1 MENRIWKNKV
11 LGLMVLCFCLIA
23 SLAIWKNRF
32 EKDTSAGL
40 KLYWFLPDGLR
51 AEPEI
56 FQIFSWAESGELP
69 NLKRMMREGSW
80 GYSRPV
86 FPSHTPVNF
95 ATLMTG
101 ASPKV
106 HGIADGAM
114 RTEGYPLAMVSRGG
128 FSSVSKRVP
137 SIWSILENANFLVS
151 LLSVPGSTPPELVRG
166 NTIKGRWGAWGL
178 DFPAINF
185 HDRRDKNLLEEL
197 GQNKRVFT
205 FGSDLT
211 KFLSAQK
218 PEGWASRE
226 SFSPARQVEFTNWG
240 STMWGLI
247 LDSTNDGKENYD
259 RVLFS
264 ANKKDILA
272 DLKVG
277 EWSEWIA
284 LNLSWQ
290 MKNDYNIHTPKK
302 TKLEEEL
309 SKIEVE
315 SRVKIGVIKLGEKD
329 FFRIRFFYD
338 GLNEYSTQPPGLAE
352 KMRKAVGPM
361 VDFVD
366 NYPPQLIYY
375 PEDKNAFL
383 QESLASLDW
392 HKKSVAFL
400 TKDLQSE
407 VVIQSIYTPNQMM
420 TSRWWL
426 PFLDP
431 KSPLYST
438 ISEEERSVLWA
449 EMKQMYKK
457 IDEILGEILAKADPN
472 TYVVFGSDHGAL
484 PLYKEVRLNN
494 YFYKKGWLKF
504 QFNKEREEWEV
515 DWPNTKVVFLQ
526 MDNIYLSPRGLGGNY
541 RRDSGQ
547 EYEALREEVIAA
559 LAELKDAETEISP
572 LASIWKWEHAEEHLD
587 LPKDRVGDL
596 VIANRPPYLWAEDMS
611 PAAEVFVRTKKGG
624 YKQGVAAEELG
635 LLTPFAIRGPN
646 IPANRPLNQVIH
658 HEDQAVTIYRLL
670 GLEVPEY
677 ATGKE
682 IQFGD

>member
-1 MENRIWKNKV
+1 MESQIWKNKV
-11 LGLMVLCFCLIA
+11 LWLMFASFFLIA
-23 SLAIWKNRF
+23 GWAGWKNRF
-32 EKDTSAGL
+32 EKSNSSGL
-40 KLYWFLPDGLR
+40 KVYWFLPDGLR

-56 FQIFSWAESGELP
+56 FQIFEWAKNGELP
-69 NLKRMMREGSW
+69 NLQRLMREGAW

-137 SIWSILENANFLVS
+137 SIWSILENENFLVS
-151 LLSVPGSTPPELVRG
+151 LLSVPGSTPPELVKG

-185 HDRRDKNLLEEL
+185 HDRRDRKLLEEL

-211 KFLSAQK
+211 KFLLAQK
-218 PEGWASRE
+218 PEGWGNQK
-226 SFSPARQVEFTNWG
+226 SFSPLRQVEFTNWG
-240 STMWGLI
+240 STLWGLI
-247 LDSTNDGKENYD
+247 VDSTDDGQENYD

-264 ANKKDILA
+264 ADKKEILA

-277 EWSEWIA
+277 EWSDWIE

-290 MKNDYNIHTPKK
+290 IKNDYNIHTPKK

-309 SKIEVE
+309 SKFEVE
-315 SRVKIGVIKLGEKD
+315 SRVKIGVIKLGQKD

-338 GLNEYSTQPPGLAE
+338 GLNEYATQPPGLAE

-375 PEDKNAFL
+375 PEDKEAFL
-383 QESLASLDW
+383 QESLASLEW
-392 HKKSVAFL
+392 HKKSVSFL
-400 TKDLQSE
+400 VKGLQSE

-426 PFLDP
+426 PYLDP

-438 ISEEERSVLWA
+438 ISEAERAVLWR
-449 EMKQMYKK
+449 EMKGMYKK
-457 IDEILGEILAKADPN
+457 IDEILGEILDKADSN
-472 TYVVFGSDHGAL
+472 TYVIFGSDHGAL

-494 YFYKKGWLKF
+494 LFYKKGWLKF
-504 QFNKEREEWEV
+504 KFNKERDEWEV

-526 MDNIYLSPRGLGGNY
+526 MDNIYISPQGLGGNY
-541 RRDSGQ
+541 KRDSGK
-547 EYEALREEVIAA
+547 EYEALRDEVVTA
-559 LAELKDAETEISP
+559 LQELKDEETGISP
-572 LASIWKWEHAEEHLD
+572 LANVWRWEQAELQLD

-596 VIANRPPYLWAEDMS
+596 VIANRPPFLWAEDLD
-611 PAAEVFVRTKKGG
+611 PKADVFVRTKKGG
-624 YKQGVAAEELG
+624 YKQGVAVDELG
-635 LLTPFAIRGPN
+635 LLTPFAIRGPKV
-646 IPANRPLNQVIH
+646 PANYALDQIID

-670 GLEVPEY
+670 GLEPPGY

-682 IQFGD
+682 IQFKR